1 MGSSV
6 AIGAGSASLR
16 LSAIAKSDFIIINMP
31 RTTKPSAPSQYL
43 ARLIRPSKL
52 NRNDLKP
59 MGSSGM
65 PTTARGLALG
75 SRRALLRFDSGI
87 TAMGRHAAA
96 QIPARVAGP
105 NPAWYRSDRLAPAGR
120 ARTG

>member
-1 MGSSV
+1 MGSCV
-6 AIGAGSASLR
+6 EMVAGSESLR
-16 LSAIAKSDFIIINMP
+16 RAEIAKSDFIIINIP
-31 RTTKPSAPSQYL
+31 PTTKANATSQYL

-75 SRRALLRFDSGI
+75 SRRALLPFDAGI
-87 TAMGRHAAA
+87 TAMGRHGAA
-96 QIPARVAGP
+96 QIPAHFDVP
-105 NPAWYRSDRLAPAGR
+105 NPLWHHSDRPAPAGR

>member
-1 MGSSV
+1 MRKANG
-6 AIGAGSASLR
+6 
-16 LSAIAKSDFIIINMP
+16 
-31 RTTKPSAPSQYL
+31 TSQYL

-105 NPAWYRSDRLAPAGR
+105 NPASYRSDLLAPAGR
-120 ARTG
+120 ARTGDARPFLFRTPSRRFNIQ